1 MIGTN
6 NTLKAWMVAALAAIL
21 AAALLALAVLAEPAQ
36 AATRTVTKTFAKA
49 SAMQIPIGSPEASS
63 GPASPY
69 PSEIGVGLRK
79 ARVLDVNLALK
90 NVSHTFL
97 NDLDVLLVGPG
108 GQNAIVMSD
117 VGGAGEG
124 VSNVNLTLD
133 DEATNPL
140 DPDTAPASG
149 RYQPT
154 NPDDGTA
161 DPFPTPAPTPSG
173 GSALSVFDATAP
185 KGTWKL
191 YVVDDQDGDVGE
203 FAGGWAL
210 TIKAKVRS

>member
-1 MIGTN
+1 MIETN

-36 AATRTVTKTFAKA
+36 AARRTVTKTFGNP
-49 SAMQIPIGSPEASS
+49 SAIQIPGGTTTF

-69 PSEIGVGLRK
+69 PSEIAVGGLR
-79 ARVLDVNLALK
+79 RGNTLDVNLKLN
-90 NVSHTFL
+90 NVSHTFPP
-97 NDLDVLLVGPG
+97 DLDVLLVGPR

-117 VGGAGEG
+117 VGGLQPG

-133 DEATNPL
+133 DEAPSPL
-140 DPDTAPASG
+140 LEATAPTSG

-154 NPDDGTA
+154 NVDDTST
-161 DPFPTPAPTPSG
+161 DSFPAPAPTPSG
-173 GSALSVFDATAP
+173 GSELSVFDRTNP
-185 KGTWKL
+185 NGTWKL
-191 YVVDDQDGDVGE
+191 YVVDQWGGDIGE

-210 TIKAKVRS
+210 QIKANVRS